1 MSTGHS
7 PFGMCVYASSQFKN
21 HSLKY
26 QITYSTKLKIPGIFV
41 HSFSM
46 NTKTKMFVFKKNY
59 FILTLLL
66 FAVEVFIALF
76 IKDRIIRPY
85 GGDLLVVILI
95 YYFLRS
101 FWNQSPGIIALVV
114 LLFSFSIEFLQ
125 YFKLVELLGLSAYP
139 LARIVIGT
147 SFHWL
152 DLVAYAIGV
161 AIVYAIDR
169 KN

>member
-1 MSTGHS
+1 MKS
-7 PFGMCVYASSQFKN
+7 PTMNAE
-21 HSLKY
+21 
-26 QITYSTKLKIPGIFV
+26 TKII
-41 HSFSM
+41 
-46 NTKTKMFVFKKNY
+46 VFKKNY
-59 FILTLLL
+59 FILAVLL
-66 FAVEVFIALF
+66 FAVEVFIALY

-101 FWNQSPGIIALVV
+101 FWNQRPEVIAIAV
-114 LLFSFSIEFLQ
+114 LLFSFTIEILQ
-125 YFKLVELLGLSAYP
+125 YFKLVELLGLSEYP
-139 LARIVIGT
+139 LARVVIGT

-161 AIVYAIDR
+161 ALVYAIDR